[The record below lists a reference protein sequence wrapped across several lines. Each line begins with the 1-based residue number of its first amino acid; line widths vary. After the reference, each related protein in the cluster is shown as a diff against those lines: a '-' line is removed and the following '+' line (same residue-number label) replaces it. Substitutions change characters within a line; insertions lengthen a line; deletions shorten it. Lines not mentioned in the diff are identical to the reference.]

1 MLSKLR
7 RILAAEKGMGFTMT
21 SEKKILG
28 IVFANMHDT
37 AIKELTDV
45 RTMGSVPFGGR
56 YRLIDFT
63 LSNMVNSGI
72 DEVGLITK
80 ANYQSLMDH
89 LGSGREWDLARKRG
103 GLHILPPFGHATF
116 GIYRGRLEAL
126 GSALSFIHGSKSR
139 YVVMADC
146 DTISNMDLRPIVD
159 AHIEKEADIT
169 IAYNKTK
176 VNVQSSA
183 QSTFISM
190 KDDGR
195 VMDVLVN
202 PMVSG
207 EFNRSLNIV
216 VMEKN
221 ALENMVVEALSRGFY
236 DFERDILQKKA
247 GQYRIY
253 GYEYT
258 GLVQSINSMKDY
270 YDVNMALLDS
280 DVRAQL
286 FPEKRPVY
294 TKIRDEVPAK
304 YGLDATAR
312 NSLVADGC
320 IIEGDVENSILF
332 RGVHVQKGAKIR
344 NSILMQGTKVGC
356 KCIVQYAITDK
367 DVTIKD
373 YRMLNG
379 SADYPVFVAKGGVV

>member
-1 MLSKLR
+1 
-7 RILAAEKGMGFTMT
+7 MT
-21 SEKKILG
+21 SEKKVLG
-28 IVFANMHDT
+28 IVFANMHDS

-45 RTMGSVPFGGR
+45 RTMGSVPYGGR

-103 GLHILPPFGHATF
+103 GLHILPPFGHSAF

-126 GSALSFIHGSKSR
+126 GSALSFMHASKAR
-139 YVVMADC
+139 YVVLADC
-146 DTISNMDLRPIVD
+146 DIITNMDLRPIVE

-169 IAYNKTK
+169 VVYQKKKADIQT
-176 VNVQSSA
+176 SA
-183 QSTFISM
+183 QSTFFSM
-190 KDDGR
+190 DEDGR
-195 VMDVLVN
+195 VVDVLVH

-207 EFNRSLNIV
+207 EFNMGLDIT
-216 VMEKN
+216 VMEKSF
-221 ALENMVVEALSRGFY
+221 LENMVVEALSRGQY
-236 DFERDILQKKA
+236 DFARDILQKRTN
-247 GQYRIY
+247 QYRIY
-253 GYEYT
+253 GYEYD
-258 GLVQSINSMKDY
+258 GLVLSVNTMKDY
-270 YDVNMALLDS
+270 YDDNMALLDEN
-280 DVRAQL
+280 VRAQL

-304 YGLDATAR
+304 YGLDASAK

-320 IIEGDVENSILF
+320 IIEGEVENSILF

-356 KCIVQYAITDK
+356 KCIVQHAITDK
-367 DVTIKD
+367 NVTIKD

-379 SADYPVFVAKGGVV
+379 SAEYPVFVAKNGVV